1 MMNENGGG
9 EHLTPPHLTPLP
21 LSNAERVNRFQHPG
35 VNWKM
40 AARAAAILKLVE
52 GIIADK
58 Q

>member
-1 MMNENGGG
+1 MKKD
-9 EHLTPPHLTPLP
+9 LTPLP